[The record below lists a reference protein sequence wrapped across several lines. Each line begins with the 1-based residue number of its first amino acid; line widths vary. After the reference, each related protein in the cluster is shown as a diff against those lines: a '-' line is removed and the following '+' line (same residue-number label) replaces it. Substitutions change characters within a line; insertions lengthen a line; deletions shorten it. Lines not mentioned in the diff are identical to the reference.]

1 MSVVTDLQTYL
12 FDLRGYVMLEGAL
25 SAEEV
30 AALNAAL
37 KAIPRLEPGQWY
49 GHVHGHSYYGG
60 DGLNYQQIYEAGEPF
75 ERLIDH
81 WSWIDH
87 MKLYV
92 GGEGS
97 FDYHHGPL
105 FIDECFANFRLP
117 GEGIGLH
124 SGGYPP
130 IHRNQFRY
138 HGGRFMCG
146 QVNVL
151 MALTDIEPGD
161 GGTVV
166 IPGSHKSNFI
176 HPESAAHNT
185 RTQGHHVEGLEG
197 AVELYMQAGDALVF
211 VDGLSH
217 GSARRVNNGERRVI
231 VFRYGPSWGNFRHG
245 YRPSAEL
252 LARLTPERRKIVMP
266 LELLPRGPNLKE
278 D

>member
-12 FDLRGYVMLEGAL
+12 FDLRGYVILEGAL

-30 AALNAAL
+30 AELNAAL
-37 KAIPRLEPGQWY
+37 EAIPRLEPGQWY

-60 DGLNYQQIYEAGEPF
+60 DGLNYQQIYEASEPF

-81 WSWIDH
+81 WSWMDH
-87 MKLYV
+87 VKLYV

-97 FDYHHGPL
+97 FDYHPGPL

-117 GEGIGLH
+117 GEEIGLH

-166 IPGSHKSNFI
+166 IPGSHKSNSST
-176 HPESAAHNT
+176 PMQRRTT
-185 RTQGHHVEGLEG
+185 REPRATTSRDWRVPSSCTCKLEMPSFSSMDSLTAQRGASTVEN
-197 AVELYMQAGDALVF
+197 AGSSCSVT
-211 VDGLSH
+211 V
-217 GSARRVNNGERRVI
+217 
-231 VFRYGPSWGNFRHG
+231 
-245 YRPSAEL
+245 
-252 LARLTPERRKIVMP
+252 
-266 LELLPRGPNLKE
+266 PRGETSGMDTGRRRNCWR